1 MSISHMSDT
10 SAFTTWFQDSTKRKL
25 DQLNAAFAQ
34 EDKGTI
40 TRKKIIMLPNKKKK
54 IEPSAGGEQVT
65 DTDEMKGGT
74 MATMGKSAYTDIA
87 TSGQIY
93 EETSK
98 DTRKQHSPGAEASG
112 RAGRKRQ
119 QEMMQEGA
127 AAALRFLAQT
137 QKCVE

>member
-1 MSISHMSDT
+1 MSDT
-10 SAFTTWFQDSTKRKL
+10 SALTTWFKDATKRKL
-25 DQLNAAFAQ
+25 DKLNAAFAP
-34 EDKGTI
+34 I
-40 TRKKIIMLPNKKKK
+40 TRKKIKQV
-54 IEPSAGGEQVT
+54 IE
-65 DTDEMKGGT
+65 TDEMKGGT

-119 QEMMQEGA
+119 QAMLKEGA
-127 AAALRFLAQT
+127 AAAFRFLDL
-137 QKCVE
+137 E

>member
-1 MSISHMSDT
+1 MSDT
-10 SAFTTWFQDSTKRKL
+10 SALTTWFKDATKRKL

-65 DTDEMKGGT
+65 ET
-74 MATMGKSAYTDIA
+74 GKSAYTDIA

-119 QEMMQEGA
+119 QELLQKGA
-127 AAALRFLAQT
+127 AAALGFLAQA
-137 QKCVE
+137 QKCIE

>member
-1 MSISHMSDT
+1 MSDT
-10 SAFTTWFQDSTKRKL
+10 SAFTTWFKDATKRKL
-25 DQLNAAFAQ
+25 DQLNVAFAQ

-65 DTDEMKGGT
+65 ETDEMKGGT

-119 QEMMQEGA
+119 QEMLQEGA

-137 QKCVE
+137 QKCIE

>member
-1 MSISHMSDT
+1 MSDT
-10 SAFTTWFQDSTKRKL
+10 SAFTTWFQYSTKRKL

-65 DTDEMKGGT
+65 ETDEMKGGT

-112 RAGRKRQ
+112 RAGRQRQ
-119 QEMMQEGA
+119 QEMLQEGA

-137 QKCVE
+137 QKCIE

>member
-1 MSISHMSDT
+1 MSDT
-10 SAFTTWFQDSTKRKL
+10 RTAPEITPEIVEHDTRFKDATKRKL

-34 EDKGTI
+34 EYNGTI
-40 TRKKIIMLPNKKKK
+40 TWKKIIMLPDKKKK

-87 TSGQIY
+87 SSKDTSKDTSKSASQD
-93 EETSK
+93 TSK
-98 DTRKQHSPGAEASG
+98 DTRK
-112 RAGRKRQ
+112 RQ
-119 QEMMQEGA
+119 QELLQEGA

-137 QKCVE
+137 QKCIE